1 MNVSHLPQDCS
12 QADKLVRFVQVQKL
26 WYPTVIQELRAGQK
40 RSHWI
45 WFIFPQ
51 LTKLG
56 HSANAKYY
64 GIDDFEQAKAY
75 LSYPILG
82 ERLRACCQILLD
94 LPSDDGVAIFGELD
108 CLKLQSSMTLF
119 DVVCVDDIFADVL
132 HKFFADE
139 RDGATLDEKSL
150 PI

>member
-1 MNVSHLPQDCS
+1 MSNLPQNSS
-12 QADKLVRFVQVQKL
+12 QADKLARFVQAQKL
-26 WYPTVIQELRAGQK
+26 WYPTVIQELTAGQK
-40 RSHWI
+40 RSHWM

-64 GIDDFEQAKAY
+64 GIDDFEEAKAY
-75 LSYPILG
+75 LSHPILG
-82 ERLRACCQILLD
+82 ERLSACCQILLD

-119 DVVCVDDIFADVL
+119 DVVCADDIFADVL

>member
-1 MNVSHLPQDCS
+1 MPNLPQDFS
-12 QADKLVRFVQVQKL
+12 QADKLSRFVQAQKL
-26 WYPTVIQELRAGQK
+26 WYPTVIQELTAGQK
-40 RSHWI
+40 RSHWM

-56 HSANAKYY
+56 YSANAKYY
-64 GIDDFEQAKAY
+64 GIDDFEQVKAY
-75 LSYPILG
+75 LSHPILG

-119 DVVCVDDIFADVL
+119 DVVCADDIFADVL

>member
-1 MNVSHLPQDCS
+1 MSNLPQDFS
-12 QADKLVRFVQVQKL
+12 QADKLVRFVQAQKL
-26 WYPTVIQELRAGQK
+26 WYLTVIQELRVGQK
-40 RSHWI
+40 RLHWM
-45 WFIFPQ
+45 WFVFPQ

-56 HSANAKYY
+56 YSANAKYY

-75 LSYPILG
+75 LSHPVLG
-82 ERLRACCQILLD
+82 ERLRECCTLLLNIPHND
-94 LPSDDGVAIFGELD
+94 SVAIFGELD
-108 CLKLQSSMTLF
+108 SLKLQSSMTLF
-119 DVVCVDDIFADVL
+119 DVVCADDIFADVL